1 MKNKSYILYCVF
13 FDFSIMKS
21 ISEFHYS
28 NAIFSNT
35 KKGKKSNFFF
45 CLVYSVLPF
54 TIFEKLGFKKRKNNY
69 NKMYKI
75 KKDRGKGG
83 KSHPNKL

>member
-1 MKNKSYILYCVF
+1 MPF
-13 FDFSIMKS
+13 FFLIQKR
-21 ISEFHYS
+21 E
-28 NAIFSNT
+28 
-35 KKGKKSNFFF
+35 KKQKFF

-54 TIFEKLGFKKRKNNY
+54 TIFEKLGFKKKKKY

-83 KSHPNKL
+83 NSHPKKL